1 MRVLITCWGSFGDL
15 FPYLGLARELAR
27 RGHAP
32 ALATSPYYR
41 PLVEAEGIE
50 FHPVRP
56 DIDPTDFA
64 LIRRLMDPRRGTE
77 VIVREMLT
85 PAVRDA
91 FEDLRRAASG
101 ADLLVTHPVT
111 FAGPIVADA
120 LQLPWVS
127 SVLAPISFFSMTD
140 LPAFPMMPLAI
151 HRQLHRLGPFAARPL
166 IALARRTTRPWME
179 PVRALRRDLGLPAGG
194 DPLYEG
200 QFSPRLTLA
209 LFSRLLGEPQA
220 DWPPHTQ
227 VTGFVFYNG
236 ALAMP
241 DELLTFLD
249 RGDPP
254 IVFTLGSSAVGA
266 AGDFFRESAAAAAL
280 LGARA
285 VLLVGR
291 DPASRPRGSM
301 PSGVIAVESA
311 PHADLFP
318 RAAAIVHQGGVGTTG
333 QAMRAGRPTLVV
345 PHAHDQPDNAFRVMK
360 LGAARVLPPTRYTAA
375 RAAAEIRA
383 LLSEAEYER
392 RASQVGLL
400 VRAEQGVER
409 AAAAI
414 EACRNSTVQPRL
426 SVREA

>member
-15 FPYLGLARELAR
+15 FPYLGLALELAK
-27 RGHAP
+27 RGHKP
-32 ALATSPYYR
+32 VLATSPYYR
-41 PLVEAEGIE
+41 SLVEAEGVE

-77 VIVREMLT
+77 VIVREMLA

-91 FEDLRRAASG
+91 FEDLQRAARG
-101 ADLLVTHPVT
+101 ADVIVTHPVT

-120 LQLPWVS
+120 LRLPWVS
-127 SVLAPISFFSMTD
+127 SVLAPMSFFSTTD
-140 LPAFPMMPLAI
+140 LPTFPMMPIGLQ
-151 HRQLHRLGPFAARPL
+151 RLLHRLGPLAARPL
-166 IALARRTTRPWME
+166 IRLARRTTGPWMA
-179 PVRALRRDLGLPAGG
+179 PVVALRREIGVKAGG

-209 LFSRLLGEPQA
+209 LFSRLLGEPQP
-220 DWPPHTQ
+220 DWPPNTQ

-236 ALAMP
+236 ALTMP

-266 AGDFFRESAAAAAL
+266 AGDFYRESAAAAQL

-291 DPASRPRGSM
+291 DPASRPLG
-301 PSGVIAVESA
+301 PLPPGVIAVESA
-311 PHADLFP
+311 PHQDLFP
-318 RAAAIVHQGGVGTTG
+318 RAAVIVHQGGVGTTA
-333 QAMRAGRPTLVV
+333 QAMRAGRPMLVV
-345 PHAHDQPDNAFRVMK
+345 PHAHDQPDNAFRVLK
-360 LGAARVLPPTRYTAA
+360 LGAARILRPGHYTAA
-375 RAAAEIRA
+375 RAAAHIRA
-383 LLSEAEYER
+383 LVSDAEFER
-392 RASQVGLL
+392 RASQVGVL
-400 VRAEQGVER
+400 VRAEEGAQR

-414 EACRNSTVQPRL
+414 EGCRDLVVEPRL

>member
-15 FPYLGLARELAR
+15 FPYLGLALELAK
-27 RGHAP
+27 RGHTP

-41 PLVEAEGIE
+41 SLVEAEGVE

-64 LIRRLMDPRRGTE
+64 LIRRLMDLRRGTE
-77 VIVREMLT
+77 VIVREMLA

-91 FEDLRRAASG
+91 FDDLQRAARG

-120 LQLPWVS
+120 LRLPWVS
-127 SVLAPISFFSMTD
+127 SVLAPMSFFSMTD
-140 LPAFPMMPLAI
+140 LPTFPMMPIAL
-151 HRQLHRLGPFAARPL
+151 HRQLHRLGPLAARPL
-166 IALARRTTRPWME
+166 ISLARRTTRPWME
-179 PVRALRRDLGLPAGG
+179 PVVALRRELGLPAAG

-209 LFSRLLGEPQA
+209 LFSRLLGEPQP

-236 ALAMP
+236 ALAMS

-249 RGDPP
+249 RGEPP

-266 AGDFFRESAAAAAL
+266 AGDFYRESTAAAAL

-291 DPASRPRGSM
+291 DPASHPRG
-301 PSGVIAVESA
+301 PLPPGVIAVESA
-311 PHADLFP
+311 PHQNLFP
-318 RAAAIVHQGGVGTTG
+318 RAAVIVHQGGVGTTA
-333 QAMRAGRPTLVV
+333 QAMRAGRPMLVV

-360 LGAARVLPPTRYTAA
+360 LGAARILRPGRYTAA
-375 RAAAEIRA
+375 RAAAHIRA
-383 LLSEAEYER
+383 LLSEPEYER
-392 RASQVGLL
+392 RASQAGVL
-400 VRAEQGVER
+400 VRAEEGVER

-414 EACRNSTVQPRL
+414 EACRNFAVQPRL